1 MQNLRTI
8 CKDSLFGKGH
18 QAFFLNLLFLMKKY
32 GKFYL
37 LGKLVA
43 VLRVL
48 KNILLKSHYQISE
61 SLLAFKNK
69 SLLWKVSI
77 HENNKNLYLLSICT
91 YKSLK
96 SVTLT

>member
-1 MQNLRTI
+1 
-8 CKDSLFGKGH
+8 
-18 QAFFLNLLFLMKKY
+18 MKKY

-48 KNILLKSHYQISE
+48 KNILLRSHYQISE